1 MKRIVA
7 VLSLFSLLLA
17 MGFVLCSCG
26 TELDRSVKDADKQIA
41 DYNDPAKVPYGGKY
55 SSELVYREADDAYD
69 YIITVDIATYTGGA
83 GYADKVENLVYN
95 MQQRMSGYFS
105 DNENVTVYVK
115 VYNGDTFI
123 RQYKNWEL
131 DAQ

>member
-1 MKRIVA
+1 MKKL
-7 VLSLFSLLLA
+7 LSLLSLASALLVVMTA
-17 MGFVLCSCG
+17 FCSCG
-26 TELDRSVKDADKQIA
+26 TELDRSVRNADKQIA
-41 DYNDPAKVPYGGKY
+41 DYNDPEKVNYGGKY
-55 SSELVYREADDAYD
+55 SSELVYREADDEYD

-95 MQQRMSGYFS
+95 MKQTMNGYFS

-115 VYNGDTFI
+115 VYNGDAFI

-131 DAQ
+131 DGQ